1 MLGPWSTGLERWCG
15 ALATAEIGRVPRSTR
30 PGEPARVAGR
40 QTGWGGTGR
49 HRRGEGD
56 CLIAGNGIDCNTVLF
71 AAPPESPPLEVR
83 SMANIYEVAKLAG
96 VSPAT
101 VSRVFNDMGVS
112 EAKKRAVREAAQQ
125 LRFAPNRAA
134 RTLRRQA
141 SEVVALVI
149 PDIENPYFTEMA
161 RGVEDVASE
170 AGYSVVLCNSDSQI
184 DKEATY
190 LQIAIAENMAG
201 VILAAASDHTNLDE
215 LLTTGRPVVAVDRST
230 GHDIDEVVMANRAAG
245 QAATEHLVQ
254 AGYRRIA
261 CITGPRHI
269 ETADERAQGWSAVV
283 SRHFPEADPHTLLRY
298 STFRVDGGREV
309 MEELLAL
316 PEPPDAVVAAN
327 NLLGVGAI
335 QVLTEH
341 GLTPPRIGVAV
352 VGSLPFT
359 TLTPSAVT
367 VVRLPARHMGVTAAK
382 MLLERIGGD
391 SQPPRTIV
399 LRNEVQP
406 ARPAPPT

>member
-1 MLGPWSTGLERWCG
+1 M
-15 ALATAEIGRVPRSTR
+15 AT
-30 PGEPARVAGR
+30 
-40 QTGWGGTGR
+40 
-49 HRRGEGD
+49 
-56 CLIAGNGIDCNTVLF
+56 
-71 AAPPESPPLEVR
+71 
-83 SMANIYEVAKLAG
+83 IYEVAKLAG

-101 VSRVFNDMGVS
+101 VSRVLNGMGVS
-112 EAKKRAVREAAQQ
+112 DEKTLAVREAARQ
-125 LRFAPNRAA
+125 LKFTPNRTA

-141 SEVVALVI
+141 SEVIALVI

-161 RGVEDVASE
+161 RGVEDVASQ
-170 AGYSVVLCNSDSQI
+170 AGYSVVLCNTDSQI

-190 LQIAIAENMAG
+190 LQIAISEHMAG

-215 LLTTGRPVVAVDRST
+215 LLATGRPVVAVDRGT
-230 GHDIDEVVMANRAAG
+230 GYDIDGVVMANRTAG
-245 QAATEHLVQ
+245 QAATENLVQ

-261 CITGPRHI
+261 CITGPQHI
-269 ETADERAQGWSAVV
+269 ETAYERAQGWRAVL
-283 SRHFPEADPHTLLRY
+283 SRHFPDADPDELLRY

-316 PEPPDAVVAAN
+316 PEPPDAVVAGN

-341 GLTPPRIGVAV
+341 GLTPPKIGVAV

-359 TLTPSAVT
+359 TLTPTAVT
-367 VVRLPARHMGVTAAK
+367 LVRLPARHMGVTAAK
-382 MLLERIGGD
+382 MLLERINGD
-391 SQPPRTIV
+391 DQPARTIV

-406 ARPAPPT
+406 ARASSRV